1 MIEHTNTPELR
12 FPEFNEE
19 WNQNK
24 LSDVVNVY
32 DGTHKTP
39 KYTNE
44 GIKFLSVENI
54 KTLNSNKYI
63 SKKDFI
69 KEFKIHPEYGDVL
82 MTRIGDIGTPNIV
95 NVKEPLAYYVSLALL
110 KPININSYF
119 LNSLILSP
127 TVQNELWR
135 KTLHIA
141 FPKKINKN
149 EIAKVLI
156 NYPTFNEQEKIG
168 YFFSKLDRQIE
179 LEEQKLAKLE
189 EQKKGY
195 MQKIFSQELRFKDEN
210 GNQYPEWVTKKLG
223 DIGKVAMNKRI
234 YKNETTENGEIPFY
248 KIGNF
253 GKNADTF
260 ITREKFDEY
269 KEKYPYPNVGD
280 ILISA
285 SGSIGRTIEY
295 TGEDAYY
302 QDSNIVWLN
311 HNDEVINKYLKY
323 FYKIVKWSGI
333 EGTTIKRLYNK
344 NILNT
349 KIELPRVEEQY
360 KMANFLSKLD
370 KIIDIQ
376 IEKIELLKQ
385 RKQGLLQ
392 KMFV

>member
-1 MIEHTNTPELR
+1 MTEQINTPELR
-12 FPEFNEE
+12 FPEFKNE
-19 WNQNK
+19 WSYD
-24 LSDVVNVY
+24 LVSDVVTNKSKKFDPKKEEAKKDIELDSIEQNTGRLLDTYISNDFTSQKNKFNKGNVLY
-32 DGTHKTP
+32 SKLRPYLNKYYYATIDGVCSSEIWVLNTLNKDVLA
-39 KYTNE
+39 N
-44 GIKFLSVENI
+44 KFLYYFIQTNRFSSVTNKSAGSKMPRADWELVKNI
-54 KTLNSNKYI
+54 RLYKGSI
-63 SKKDFI
+63 
-69 KEFKIHPEYGDVL
+69 E
-82 MTRIGDIGTPNIV
+82 
-95 NVKEPLAYYVSLALL
+95 
-110 KPININSYF
+110 
-119 LNSLILSP
+119 
-127 TVQNELWR
+127 
-135 KTLHIA
+135 
-141 FPKKINKN
+141 
-149 EIAKVLI
+149 
-156 NYPTFNEQEKIG
+156 EQEKIG

-179 LEEQKLAKLE
+179 LEEKKLE
-189 EQKKGY
+189 LLEQQKKGY
-195 MQKIFSQELRFKDEN
+195 MQKIFAQELRFKDEN
-210 GNQYPEWVTKKLG
+210 GNDYPDWVTKKLG

-349 KIELPRVEEQY
+349 KIELPTVEEQY

-376 IEKIELLKQ
+376 IEKLELLKQ